1 MIAFQWIIN
10 QKELAAENFY
20 RCLSH
25 GYALAFQVKFLRV
38 RANESDRGISILN
51 MENTQLI
58 MKLKRRLSLGFLVL
72 ALVVFSCR
80 EKQPR
85 PLPDG
90 NVKDAAIREQVEES
104 MEEARTL
111 AEPDSTVAERDSLQE
126 DSVKAI
132 HESIMP

>member
-1 MIAFQWIIN
+1 
-10 QKELAAENFY
+10 
-20 RCLSH
+20 
-25 GYALAFQVKFLRV
+25 
-38 RANESDRGISILN
+38 
-51 MENTQLI
+51 

-72 ALVVFSCR
+72 AFVVFSCR
-80 EKQPR
+80 EQQPR

-90 NVKDAAIREQVEES
+90 NGKDAAIREQVEES

-132 HESIMP
+132 HDSLMP

>member
-1 MIAFQWIIN
+1 
-10 QKELAAENFY
+10 
-20 RCLSH
+20 
-25 GYALAFQVKFLRV
+25 
-38 RANESDRGISILN
+38 
-51 MENTQLI
+51 

-72 ALVVFSCR
+72 AFVVFSCR
-80 EKQPR
+80 EQQPR

-90 NVKDAAIREQVEES
+90 NGKDAAIREQVEES